1 MQESIYQRLFSINNP
16 IASGFVSD
24 KILCER
30 NIYIHTHTH
39 THTEVENEFTQVN
52 LANTFLFK
60 STKSKAKER
69 DARH

>member
-1 MQESIYQRLFSINNP
+1 MQESIYQGLFSVNNL

-30 NIYIHTHTH
+30 NIYIY
-39 THTEVENEFTQVN
+39 TEVENELTQVN

-69 DARH
+69 YDRH